1 MKSPYPSPEV
11 EATVSEA
18 AEDVEAAVFVE
29 AEEDVDAEAAA
40 EADAAEEE
48 AEEAADVDEEDP
60 HPAMETA
67 IPAASK
73 IAAIFLFISLLLSAV
88 HIRSRSAIAP

>member
-18 AEDVEAAVFVE
+18 AEDVEAAVSVE
-29 AEEDVDAEAAA
+29 AEEDVDA

-73 IAAIFLFISLLLSAV
+73 IAVIFLFISLLLSAV